1 MKKFMDKF
9 FRQDCEFLV
18 EAAGRR
24 LPVRAVSKGRVNSAK
39 AWFDRMNDAP
49 DVCFELTSSQIRL
62 RSDGSC
68 TCSATFRYSGT
79 ALVYVDPDKLKT
91 LLSICEEND
100 TGILTL
106 PTLFTPPSLADQSIS
121 LNGVDK
127 SNSSSPSTSSPPIY
141 STANVPNFD
150 SCWKAHQETLDPLDI
165 LKDYLHRWDEIFAVT
180 DLTKFQR
187 VMTTFSHL
195 QKNQR
200 HYQTDII
207 IPKEEKEYLYNL
219 FDNAMGLMR
228 QYPRVP
234 RNENETLQIGI
245 PFQFI
250 GDFTLQLDEDS
261 RIYRNDM
268 STYLVTNSSMKI
280 WE

>member
-1 MKKFMDKF
+1 
-9 FRQDCEFLV
+9 
-18 EAAGRR
+18 
-24 LPVRAVSKGRVNSAK
+24 
-39 AWFDRMNDAP
+39 MNDAP
-49 DVCFELTSSQIRL
+49 DLCFELTSSQIRL

-79 ALVYVDPDKLKT
+79 ALVYVDPNRLRT
-91 LLSICEEND
+91 LLLICEESD
-100 TGILTL
+100 AGILTL
-106 PTLFTPPSLADQSIS
+106 PTLFTPPSLADRSPNS
-121 LNGVDK
+121 VLDK
-127 SNSSSPSTSSPPIY
+127 KNSSPVSSSPPPIY

-187 VMTTFSHL
+187 VLTTFDHL
-195 QKNQR
+195 QKNQKS
-200 HYQTDII
+200 YFQTDII
-207 IPKEEKEYLYNL
+207 VPKEEKEYLYSL

-268 STYLVTNSSMKI
+268 STYLVTSSSMKI
-280 WE
+280 W